1 MAININKYF
10 GEQVRKERKKQGL
23 SQLQLAEVAKI
34 DLSTI
39 NRVERGEANITLR
52 NAFKITKALKVK
64 LSHLLN
70 L

>member
-10 GEQVRKERKKQGL
+10 GEQVREARKKQGI
-23 SQLQLAEVAKI
+23 SQLQLAELAKI

-52 NAFKITKALKVK
+52 NAFKIAKALRSK
-64 LSHLLN
+64 LSDLIET
-70 L
+70 